1 MTTRTNHE
9 QQAIENT
16 ALEKKP
22 PAQQR
27 SAGSVDS
34 DTEDGWMRKDRTEG
48 RLAFANVSKLGMRLD
63 MI

>member
-1 MTTRTNHE
+1 M
-9 QQAIENT
+9 ENT
-16 ALEKKP
+16 ALKKKP
-22 PAQQR
+22 PAQRR
-27 SAGSVDS
+27 SAGSV